1 MIARMLT
8 TLLLV
13 AACTKE
19 PQTKMDTSGPGS
31 TMGSGSAVQ
40 PDPGATGGSGMAGG
54 SGTTAQPGTP
64 TAGTEG
70 PKLGEPCGNA
80 DSCGEGA
87 CVTYYGIA
95 GPRGPA
101 FKSCEIKCDPQR
113 PCEGGRRCV
122 TVADGPGQVCR

>member
-8 TLLLV
+8 ALLLV

-19 PQTKMDTSGPGS
+19 PQTKMDPSGPGP
-31 TMGSGSAVQ
+31 TPGSGAVVE
-40 PDPGATGGSGMAGG
+40 PGSGATGGSG
-54 SGTTAQPGTP
+54 STAQPGTTPTP
-64 TAGTEG
+64 TAPGG

-101 FKSCEIKCDPQR
+101 FKSCEVKCDPQR